1 MADHLVTGRA
11 SERGK
16 GFMSDEIS
24 WVEKMQLAIFE
35 VLFPWANFFDGRTPK
50 RVESFSWK
58 RMLNYLHTDAGMKGI
73 PFA

>member
-1 MADHLVTGRA
+1 
-11 SERGK
+11 
-16 GFMSDEIS
+16 MSDEIS

-35 VLFPWANFFDGRTPK
+35 VLFPWANFFDGCTPK

-58 RMLNYLHTDAGMKGI
+58 RMLNYLYTDAGMKGI